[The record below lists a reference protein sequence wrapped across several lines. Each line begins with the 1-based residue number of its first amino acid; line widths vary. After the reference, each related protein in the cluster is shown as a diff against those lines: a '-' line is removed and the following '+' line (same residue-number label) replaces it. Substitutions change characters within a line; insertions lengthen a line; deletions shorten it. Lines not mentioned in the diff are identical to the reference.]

1 MKIRFFSALIA
12 TLLVAPFF
20 AASQSAEELRNQI
33 STHTTKIETLNKEI
47 AEYERQLTE
56 IGGKKQTL
64 QSTLNSLD
72 ISRKQLTARMNVTK
86 NSIESLQLEL
96 QALDGSIDDKEQ
108 SISTHTA
115 GLAQAINQMN
125 EVDNVTL
132 AEQLFGEGG
141 LSSLWNELETN
152 YAFQDAVTNHIQS
165 LETARENLIVDR
177 EETEKK
183 KAELEKQRKKLVSEQ
198 TSLDINRRE
207 QQSLLSQTKSQE
219 SNYQKLLKDK
229 QAAKIAFEQSLNELE
244 SKLEY
249 TMDPTRLP
257 TAGKGILRWPLD
269 SVKVTQDFGDT
280 AFARSGAYAGKG
292 HNGIDLRA
300 PIGTPIRAALSG
312 RIEGTGNS
320 DQVRGCYSYGK
331 WVLIKH
337 SNGLT
342 TLYAHLSQVGVTEG
356 QEVYTGDV
364 IGYSGNTGYAT
375 GPHLHF
381 SVYASNGVRVMKL
394 GQSTGKKT
402 PCANATIP
410 VAPYGAYL
418 NPMNYL

>member
-1 MKIRFFSALIA
+1 MKTRFFPALIA

-342 TLYAHLSQVGVTEG
+342 TLYAHLSQVGVSEG

>member
-1 MKIRFFSALIA
+1 MKTRFFPALIA

-177 EETEKK
+177 EQTEKK

>member
-1 MKIRFFSALIA
+1 MKTRFFPALIA